1 MVLFVLSDPPR
12 QPSDVSLHRCRFEH
26 AVTGPVPSQFVM
38 DCTWCLVR
46 LCEESEGE
54 TRNFAAFLPQ
64 MLAAQALLA
73 AEEEALPTV
82 LCNAATA
89 IEAKRIIQL
98 RLAVIAVLMTQV
110 WLSEADLGLV
120 MRFVNRPEVYEMPPG
135 WPYAHQV
142 LKDDPKKALKPAEV
156 EHANGASD
164 EGGAALVP
172 QSLIG
177 ASPGE
182 YVLFDLNRDNVAD
195 IPDVTVELLSPTSA
209 LAALQERP
217 PQSEAIIVAGRRYA
231 SFMTLKNALVEIVLE
246 QEPGMHLRFED
257 DEHAIKTLLSY
268 HPDADRLLEDLV
280 AVKVD
285 CSPVDDDTRCL
296 WVIKFDGYEED
307 VSLRECLEGLERA
320 LSLDAKDG
328 GSPKRFVPRLGP
340 ARRQEDSR
348 CSRLL
353 EGLKFAL
360 SAGTMSLNSDQGIFV
375 IFMSDTLSYRH
386 VPLND
391 SSLAPLGRHI
401 RELPPGWEVRGGTPP
416 QLAPKGYRLGRA
428 CATLE
433 DAWAAHLEQQ
443 FHKAQQGTRPS
454 RPEASPT
461 QLKGSPASSPQPVAI
476 AKPASN
482 GVSFQVQPEMTVD
495 VTLLDR
501 EALIARLLEAEARN
515 EELQRHIF
523 QLREERDDRQR
534 RLDEALFENARLH
547 GLNHRSVSQSSLPT
561 SPSQRMLV
569 TSPQPL
575 QPSNS
580 SGFIKSEAS
589 ALPPVPNSW
598 QPPTSARETPGR
610 STLSPVSADGDGEEG
625 DMFPGPDFSC
635 ALTEAPAG
643 A

>member
-1 MVLFVLSDPPR
+1 MMLEDPQLLKARPR
-12 QPSDVSLHRCRFEH
+12 DQWKPGS
-26 AVTGPVPSQFVM
+26 
-38 DCTWCLVR
+38 
-46 LCEESEGE
+46 
-54 TRNFAAFLPQ
+54 
-64 MLAAQALLA
+64 
-73 AEEEALPTV
+73 
-82 LCNAATA
+82 A
-89 IEAKRIIQL
+89 IEVNYFDSKWGVGYI
-98 RLAVIAVLMTQV
+98 VTQ
-110 WLSEADLGLV
+110 
-120 MRFVNRPEVYEMPPG
+120 
-135 WPYAHQV
+135 
-142 LKDDPKKALKPAEV
+142 
-156 EHANGASD
+156 
-164 EGGAALVP
+164 
-172 QSLIG
+172 
-177 ASPGE
+177 
-182 YVLFDLNRDNVAD
+182 
-195 IPDVTVELLSPTSA
+195 
-209 LAALQERP
+209 
-217 PQSEAIIVAGRRYA
+217 
-231 SFMTLKNALVEIVLE
+231 
-246 QEPGMHLRFED
+246 
-257 DEHAIKTLLSY
+257 
-268 HPDADRLLEDLV
+268 
-280 AVKVD
+280 
-285 CSPVDDDTRCL
+285 
-296 WVIKFDGYEED
+296 
-307 VSLRECLEGLERA
+307 
-320 LSLDAKDG
+320 
-328 GSPKRFVPRLGP
+328 
-340 ARRQEDSR
+340 
-348 CSRLL
+348 
-353 EGLKFAL
+353 
-360 SAGTMSLNSDQGIFV
+360 DQGIFV

-461 QLKGSPASSPQPVAI
+461 QLKGSPASSPQPVAT

-482 GVSFQVQPEMTVD
+482 IVSFQVQTEMTVD

-501 EALIARLLEAEARN
+501 EALIARLREAEARN

-523 QLREERDDRQR
+523 QLREEREDRQR

-625 DMFPGPDFSC
+625 DMFPGPDFNCNNFRSTQPL
-635 ALTEAPAG
+635 ASMASVPAAAPPPARISEKPVEIVVSVPRAPVDEMEAPAPILAG
-643 A
+643 PHPCRSLQSLQKNTHVPLVLPHQVTRLPSAPAPQSQAFAAGPVQVACGNGYTHHHHLARGLLPSGLLPSAPASLAAPAGNRVVAPRNPIQVAQAPMQQAQAPPPAVVMQACVSVSGYR